1 MARNQNNDNNNSSN
15 SLPYVIAAIAL
26 AVIMIINMFL
36 VVLLYQRA
44 AITTS
49 STSRAQT
56 GTSRILSQLNEANLK
71 VLQIVSGASDRETT
85 LGSIMEYNFPAI
97 MAAEGMAGDY
107 SQLTE
112 EGYSRYSKAKQLVN
126 AYFTNYA
133 PLAQK
138 WINDPTVT
146 QSSMTIDYNEKLY
159 SYYISASEML
169 KSASDIVQGRV
180 YDLRDDGG
188 RLFRIIEII
197 MFTMLLLSEV
207 GIFLAAKMAKKSK
220 EAIEE
225 SEKNLAETG
234 AKLQHS
240 RQQTKELARTNLI
253 TGMKNRYSLDEDI
266 SKRLE
271 TDRFNIAVFD
281 MDNFRSI
288 NDTYGYDFGDEYLI
302 LLADQLKEQFSSF
315 AEIYNITGNE
325 FCFLFNRDISENQA
339 MAHAQ
344 KIQAVMSSPYNVM
357 NLTVQLPCSGAV
369 YHYLPG
375 DCLNVNSLLVK
386 LDTAMRSVKM
396 NGGNMITSVM
406 NI

>member
-1 MARNQNNDNNNSSN
+1 MAKDFDNNKTGRSF
-15 SLPYVIAAIAL
+15 PYIIAAVLL
-26 AVIMIINMFL
+26 AVIMAINI
-36 VVLLYQRA
+36 LLINIYYTRNT
-44 AITTS
+44 AITAS
-49 STSRAQT
+49 ISRIQG
-56 GTSRILSQLNEANLK
+56 GTSNILSQLNEINLK
-71 VLQIVSGASDRETT
+71 TLQMVSGSENNE
-85 LGSIMEYNFPAI
+85 SILKDIADYNYSSI
-97 MAAEGMAGDY
+97 KSTEGMITHFNE
-107 SQLTE
+107 LPE
-112 EGYSRYSKAKQLVN
+112 EAISRYNKATNLID
-126 AYFTNYA
+126 AYFTKLQ
-133 PLAQK
+133 PLGRK
-138 WINDPTVT
+138 WGQDPNST
-146 QSSMTIDYNEKLY
+146 QSAMRTEYNRELY
-159 SYYISASEML
+159 PYYVTAAEML
-169 KSASDIVQGRV
+169 KVTSTIISDHAVKLRANGTRVFYIV
-180 YDLRDDGG
+180 
-188 RLFRIIEII
+188 ESI
-197 MFTMLLLSEV
+197 MLAMLILGEL
-207 GIFLAAKMAKKSK
+207 GILLAAKMAKKSR

-240 RQQTKELARTNLI
+240 RQKTNELALTNLI
-253 TGMKNRYSLDEDI
+253 TGMKNRYSLVDDI

-288 NDTYGYDFGDEYLI
+288 NDNYGYDFGDEYLASI
-302 LLADQLKEQFSSF
+302 AEQLKEQFSSF

-396 NGGNMITSVM
+396 NGGNMITSVV